1 MQPINILR
9 QHITELK
16 AKYPIAKLGIFGSYS
31 RGEQTPQS
39 DVDII
44 VQFTEPVGMTF
55 IDLSFELENLLQI
68 KVDLVSLNALKP
80 RYFQAIQ
87 ADIIYV

>member
-9 QHITELK
+9 QHNTELK
-16 AKYPIAKLGIFGSYS
+16 AKYLIAKLGIFGSYS
-31 RGEQTPQS
+31 RGEQTPPS

-44 VQFTEPVGMTF
+44 VQFTESVGMAF

-68 KVDLVSLNALKP
+68 KVDLVNLNGLKP

-87 ADIIYV
+87 TDIIYV